1 MDVQQLKNN
10 WIYSLLLFAV
20 LSAIMALNT
29 SEFFYKSGSAGVG
42 IVILIILNFRKTKQP
57 NDTWMIIG
65 AFLFSIAGDWFMS
78 NKLGDPMMFS
88 KGIALFFIAHAGYL
102 GFALLN
108 GKIKWRFTL
117 LILMAYLVFFFLLLY
132 PSIDDKVLMYAA
144 LVYLLISCLTFG
156 ASFGI
161 NGDTGF
167 KWTYVFGI
175 FLIVFSDTII
185 ALTEFLG
192 YTKLD
197 FMILPTYYL
206 AHISITFSLIRREN
220 LQENNMEIT

>member
-1 MDVQQLKNN
+1 MNALQLKKN
-10 WIYSLLLFAV
+10 WIYSLLLFGV
-20 LSAIMALNT
+20 LSAIIALNT
-29 SEFFYKSGSAGVG
+29 SDFLYKSGSAGVG
-42 IVILIILNFRKTKQP
+42 IIILIILNFRKTKQP

-88 KGIALFFIAHAGYL
+88 KGIALFFLAHVGYL
-102 GFALLN
+102 GFSVLN

-117 LILMAYLVFFFLLLY
+117 LILLAYLAFFFLMLY
-132 PSIDDKVLMYAA
+132 PAIDDKVLMYAA

-156 ASFGI
+156 ASSGI
-161 NGDTGF
+161 QGESIY

-185 ALTEFLG
+185 ALTEFVG
-192 YTKLD
+192 YKKLD

-206 AHISITFSLIRREN
+206 AHISITFSLIRRAG
-220 LQENNMEIT
+220 LKAKS

>member
-1 MDVQQLKNN
+1 MKDNWFKNN
-10 WIYSLLLFAV
+10 YLYLLLLFAV
-20 LSAIMALNT
+20 ISAIMALNT

-42 IVILIILNFRKTKQP
+42 IIILIILNFRKTKQP

-78 NKLGDPMMFS
+78 NKLGDPTMFS

-117 LILMAYLVFFFLLLY
+117 LILIAYLVFFFLLLY
-132 PSIDDKVLMYAA
+132 PSIEDKVLMYAA
-144 LVYLLISCLTFG
+144 LIYLLISCLTFG
-156 ASFGI
+156 TSVGI
-161 NGDTGF
+161 KGDALF
-167 KWTYVFGI
+167 KWAYIFGI

-192 YTKLD
+192 FDKLD

-206 AHISITFSLIRREN
+206 AHISITFSIIRRES
-220 LQENNMEIT
+220 LIGK

>member
-1 MDVQQLKNN
+1 MNVQQLKNN

-42 IVILIILNFRKTKQP
+42 IIILIILNFRKTKQP

-78 NKLGDPMMFS
+78 NKLGDPTMFS

-117 LILMAYLVFFFLLLY
+117 LILIAYLVFFFLLLY
-132 PSIDDKVLMYAA
+132 PSIEDKVLMYAA
-144 LVYLLISCLTFG
+144 LIYLLISCLTFG
-156 ASFGI
+156 TSVGI
-161 NGDTGF
+161 KGDALF
-167 KWTYVFGI
+167 KWAYIFGI

-192 YTKLD
+192 FDKLD

-206 AHISITFSLIRREN
+206 AHISITFSIIRRES
-220 LQENNMEIT
+220 LIGK

>member
-1 MDVQQLKNN
+1 MKDKRFKNN
-10 WIYSLLLFAV
+10 WIYFLLLFSV
-20 LSAIMALNT
+20 ISAIMALNT
-29 SEFFYKSGSAGVG
+29 SDFFYKSGSAGMG
-42 IVILIILNFRKTKQP
+42 ILIILILNFRKTKQP

-78 NKLGDPMMFS
+78 NKLGDTMMFS
-88 KGIALFFIAHAGYL
+88 KGIALFFLAHLGYL
-102 GFALLN
+102 GFALVN

-117 LILMAYLVFFFLLLY
+117 IILMAYLLFYFLLLI
-132 PSIDDKVLMYAA
+132 PSIDDKILRYAA
-144 LVYLLISCLTFG
+144 LIYLLISCLTFG
-156 ASFGI
+156 TSIGI
-161 NGDTGF
+161 KGDKVF
-167 KWTYVFGI
+167 KWSYILGI

-192 YTKLD
+192 YTTLD

-220 LQENNMEIT
+220 LDGN

>member
-1 MDVQQLKNN
+1 MKDNWFKNN
-10 WIYSLLLFAV
+10 YLYLLLLFAV
-20 LSAIMALNT
+20 ISAIMALNT

-42 IVILIILNFRKTKQP
+42 IIILIILNFRKTKQP

-78 NKLGDPMMFS
+78 NKLGDPTMFS

-117 LILMAYLVFFFLLLY
+117 LILIAYLVFFFLLLY
-132 PSIDDKVLMYAA
+132 PSIEDKVLMYAA
-144 LVYLLISCLTFG
+144 LIYLLISCLTFG
-156 ASFGI
+156 TSAGI
-161 NGDTGF
+161 KGDALF
-167 KWTYVFGI
+167 KWAYIFGI

-192 YTKLD
+192 FDKLD

-206 AHISITFSLIRREN
+206 AHISITFSIIRRES
-220 LQENNMEIT
+220 LIGK

>member
-1 MDVQQLKNN
+1 MKDNWFKNN
-10 WIYSLLLFAV
+10 YLYLLLLFAV
-20 LSAIMALNT
+20 ISAIMALNT

-42 IVILIILNFRKTKQP
+42 IIILIILNFRKTKQP

-78 NKLGDPMMFS
+78 NKLEDPTMFS

-117 LILMAYLVFFFLLLY
+117 LILIAYLVFFFLLLY
-132 PSIDDKVLMYAA
+132 PSIEDKVLMYAA
-144 LVYLLISCLTFG
+144 LIYLLISCLTFG
-156 ASFGI
+156 TSVGI
-161 NGDTGF
+161 KGDALF
-167 KWTYVFGI
+167 KWAYIFGI

-192 YTKLD
+192 FDKLD

-206 AHISITFSLIRREN
+206 AHISITFSIIRRES
-220 LQENNMEIT
+220 LIGK